1 MARFPGMDQ
10 AQARQ
15 ALAGAGVQVLR
26 ALDAEGAV
34 DASVLELVLDAGSRH
49 VRDVLS
55 ATPPAEPLRDQGMGA
70 WHVNDVDEV
79 HSVLDGMGI
88 MEFWTELGA
97 VAVVVEGGDV
107 VVIQG
112 AEHRYLPLTPQ
123 RWAVRFGGAAD
134 AELTGGPTGR
144 VATPWPSIH
153 AAFH

>member
-1 MARFPGMDQ
+1 MAGFPGMDQ

-26 ALDAEGAV
+26 ALDTQGAV
-34 DASVLELVLDAGSRH
+34 DSSVLELVLDAGSRH
-49 VRDVLS
+49 VREVVD
-55 ATPPAEPLRDQGMGA
+55 ATPPAAPLRDQGMGA

-79 HSVLDGMGI
+79 HSVLDGTGI

-123 RWAVRFGGAAD
+123 RWAVRFAGPAD
-134 AELTGGPTGR
+134 EELTGGTTGR
-144 VATPWPSIH
+144 AATPWPSTH